1 MKFFTPNF
9 LRNVLLYKGNA
20 TKALLMQK
28 KNTDSLHCSVIFYRS
43 QNDNLEQF
51 VCNYQ

>member
-1 MKFFTPNF
+1 MKFFTQNF

-28 KNTDSLHCSVIFYRS
+28 NTDSLHCSVIFYRW
-43 QNDNLEQF
+43 QNDNHELC
-51 VCNYQ
+51 VITSI

>member
-9 LRNVLLYKGNA
+9 LRNVLLYKGDA

-28 KNTDSLHCSVIFYRS
+28 NTDSLHCGVIFYRW
-43 QNDNLEQF
+43 QNDNHELC
-51 VCNYQ
+51 VITSI

>member
-9 LRNVLLYKGNA
+9 LRNVLLYKGDA

-28 KNTDSLHCSVIFYRS
+28 KILIHYTAVLYFIGDRMITMNCV
-43 QNDNLEQF
+43 
-51 VCNYQ
+51 

>member
-9 LRNVLLYKGNA
+9 LRNVLLYKGDA

-28 KNTDSLHCSVIFYRS
+28 KYWFITLQSYIL
-43 QNDNLEQF
+43 
-51 VCNYQ
+51 

>member
-20 TKALLMQK
+20 TKALLKQ
-28 KNTDSLHCSVIFYRS
+28 KNTDSLLCSVIFYRS
-43 QNDNLEQF
+43 QNDNHELC
-51 VCNYQ
+51 VITSR

>member
-9 LRNVLLYKGNA
+9 LRNVLLYKGDA

-28 KNTDSLHCSVIFYRS
+28 ILIHYTAVLYFIGDRMITMNCV
-43 QNDNLEQF
+43 
-51 VCNYQ
+51 